1 MVHEERQDEQG
12 SEGEQDT
19 EGNMTKQHLVAS
31 EEQDEEELRA
41 IQIESQSIMAAERL
55 SHEHASRHVPQ
66 LGMKFK
72 TTEDAYSFYNDY
84 AFIVGFSLV
93 KWHTY
98 KCQDKKDHN
107 YGQVTRVTYKC
118 NLSGKRKEDDSTDVS
133 GVRSTRNNKRKI
145 SVSGVQSARNNKKKI
160 SATPPTPNPVPNK
173 RKTSTL
179 VPTECPAELVVT
191 LQNGEWTITRLNL
204 EHNHAFASKD
214 QKNKLFSQ
222 IRMTEME
229 KELIATFNKV
239 NLPDRKIMAVLS
251 YIRGDVTPYN
261 KKHISNEKT
270 KINKATSDNDMQ
282 QVYDWF
288 SKKQAEDP
296 MFFYK
301 FSIDENNKVKNI
313 FWSNG
318 TSRRYYEEF
327 GDCISFDTT
336 YNTNKYSLKFAPIV
350 GITGH
355 GDNCLF
361 GCAFIM
367 DETTETFEWL
377 FQTMLTCMGGKH
389 PKTIITDQDL
399 AMKAAIRN
407 VLPDT
412 IHRNCFFHIVKK
424 AQEKGGRIFSLERN
438 KNLHDD
444 LFDILRNSL
453 TETEFEYLY
462 KKLPQTYDVGG
473 FRYLDDMWFNR
484 ENFVPCYF
492 KKHFF
497 PFINS
502 TARSEG
508 TNALFKL
515 DVTPRYSIMR
525 FMNEFQR
532 ISDTTEKNQAEQD
545 FETRSMPW
553 LSTAYEFERQATRLY
568 NRNIFFKFQKEL
580 ILATKYEA
588 QELQKDQV
596 YAVLKSEY
604 HRQFEFR
611 TRRYIVTVDLTQKNY
626 RCLCCKFEKDGI
638 ICCHIIKVLT
648 NLNISQLDD
657 SYFIER
663 WRAKERKQ
671 LTRQNTVPEIEIEKS
686 RPLRH
691 NILSNKLSNIASDG
705 SRTMETFNY
714 VLEEA
719 ERMQR
724 KLNEPADEVRLQQ
737 SQSVQQSGTNV
748 LQDANDAVRLPQTE
762 SAQESDTMLL
772 QDPNNA
778 QKRGRPKKVTRQI
791 GIVEDIRSKA
801 KSNFTCTH
809 CREGGHNIK
818 TCQKKHLPPV
828 PKKTKKRKSGNT
840 EKHRQKVNVSTTTT
854 DVTSSYV
861 YSSNVVDIIMQEM
874 LTTPINS
881 SSASA
886 ASKPKKGKVKN

>member
-1 MVHEERQDEQG
+1 MFITTNRIYEPPQGDVDSLRNEESEAVPEFANEENMVHEERQDGQG

-66 LGMKFK
+66 LGIKFK
-72 TTEDAYSFYNDY
+72 TIEDAYSFYNDY

-179 VPTECPAELVVT
+179 VPTECPAELVVI

-204 EHNHAFASKD
+204 EHNHAFANKD
-214 QKNKLFSQ
+214 QKNKLFSH
-222 IRMTEME
+222 IRMTKME

-412 IHRNCFFHIVKK
+412 IHQNCFFHIVKK

-438 KNLHDD
+438 KKLHDN

-515 DVTPRYSIMR
+515 DVTLRYSIMR
-525 FMNEFQR
+525 FMNAFQR

-553 LSTAYEFERQATRLY
+553 LSTAYEFERQAARLY
-568 NRNIFFKFQKEL
+568 NRKIFFKFQKEL

-611 TRRYIVTVDLTQKNY
+611 TRRYI
-626 RCLCCKFEKDGI
+626 
-638 ICCHIIKVLT
+638 
-648 NLNISQLDD
+648 LDD

-818 TCQKKHLPPV
+818 TCQQKHLPPV
-828 PKKTKKRKSGNT
+828 PKKQRKGN
-840 EKHRQKVNVSTTTT
+840 
-854 DVTSSYV
+854 
-861 YSSNVVDIIMQEM
+861 QEM
-874 LTTPINS
+874 LTTLINS

-886 ASKPKKGKVKN
+886 ASKAKKGKVKN